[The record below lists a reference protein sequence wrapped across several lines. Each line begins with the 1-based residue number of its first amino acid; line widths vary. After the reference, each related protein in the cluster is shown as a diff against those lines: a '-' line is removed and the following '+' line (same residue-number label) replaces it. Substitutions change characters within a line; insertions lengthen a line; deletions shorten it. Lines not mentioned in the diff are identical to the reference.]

1 MLSKSDNILMSL
13 NSKQSHFANW
23 QPQNSYPKETKKRVT
38 PRKSQKHVWV
48 WCFRIV
54 VLSLSHPAARYF
66 LAWWLLQQLLKRK
79 VFFKIQKN

>member
-1 MLSKSDNILMSL
+1 MLSKSENILMSL

-48 WCFRIV
+48 WCF
-54 VLSLSHPAARYF
+54 
-66 LAWWLLQQLLKRK
+66 
-79 VFFKIQKN
+79 